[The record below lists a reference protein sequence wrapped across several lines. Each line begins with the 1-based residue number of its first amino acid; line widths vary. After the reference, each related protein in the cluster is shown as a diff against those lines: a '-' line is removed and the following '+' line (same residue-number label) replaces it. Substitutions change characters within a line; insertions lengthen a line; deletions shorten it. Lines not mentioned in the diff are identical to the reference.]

1 MAKKKI
7 PKDSKA
13 TEEVKIKVKRTRRR
27 LYESVQDDE
36 KRETSNKTEKES
48 KKRTRNK
55 RVKNQTLAAKTEDI
69 KNEDDRLIQANKIVH
84 HYIRWAMGVSLVPI
98 PTLDIVTV
106 MAVQLRMLKK
116 LSDHYE
122 MEFSRNRVKSLIASL
137 IGGLHSG
144 LLGGKLV
151 ASFIKLIPGIGLF
164 VGTTAMSLFSG
175 AVTYAVGKVFI
186 QHFESGG
193 TFLDFNPKKVKEHFV
208 KQFEEGKKQAEK
220 K

>member
-1 MAKKKI
+1 MAKKEI
-7 PKDSKA
+7 PKDSTA
-13 TEEVKIKVKRTRRR
+13 TEEAKIKVKRTRRR
-27 LYESVQDDE
+27 LYESVQDDD
-36 KRETSNKTEKES
+36 KHETSHKEEKGPKNRTKNKS
-48 KKRTRNK
+48 
-55 RVKNQTLAAKTEDI
+55 VKNQTLAAKTDKI
-69 KNEDDRLIQANKIVH
+69 KNEDDKLIQANEIVH
-84 HYIRWAMGVSLVPI
+84 YYIRWAMGVSFVPI

-116 LSDHYE
+116 LSNHYG

-151 ASFIKLIPGIGLF
+151 ASFIKLIPGPGLF

-193 TFLDFNPKKVKEHFV
+193 TFLDFNPKKVKEHFE
-208 KQFEEGKKQAEK
+208 QRFEEGKK
-220 K
+220 